1 MKNLINSISIH
12 VKALE
17 EGSVNIDNL
26 DFLITQ
32 SNLLNERLIILRYKV
47 YEEKQ
52 IKEGG
57 ALEAHT
63 KPAAATKEDDLNSTA
78 IIEEPK
84 NQLPEQQP
92 FDLSLFSEE
101 EEEEEEE
108 EVVLIAHEDSKTI
121 EEHYSETTIIEQ
133 DQGIIEEM
141 TIKEH
146 TATIEEGDS
155 IMVINKEETST
166 ISYSSNSES
175 ISTNGSLAADHP
187 LILQF
192 RLIDKNIRSERA
204 IIPIESLI
212 GSFTLTEKLQF
223 INTLFGGSS
232 EVFGAATKK
241 LNEQVNMASAILSLV
256 EIAKTNNW
264 NFIKSS
270 EIIEE
275 FVLKLCRR
283 YANSPAS

>member
-17 EGSVNIDNL
+17 EGDVNIDNL

-57 ALEAHT
+57 VLEAYT
-63 KPAAATKEDDLNSTA
+63 KPASATTEDDLNSTA

-101 EEEEEEE
+101 EVEI
-108 EVVLIAHEDSKTI
+108 LITPEDSKTI
-121 EEHYSETTIIEQ
+121 EEHYSETTKIE
-133 DQGIIEEM
+133 DEHGITEE
-141 TIKEH
+141 TSIKEY
-146 TATIEEGDS
+146 TATLEEDDS
-155 IMVINKEETST
+155 IIVVNKEEVTT
-166 ISYSSNSES
+166 INFSNESEERNDQNIMAS
-175 ISTNGSLAADHP
+175 DHP
-187 LILQF
+187 MIAKF
-192 RLIDKNIRSERA
+192 RKMEKNIRSERA
-204 IIPIESLI
+204 IIPIDSLI

-223 INTLFGGSS
+223 INTLFKGSS

-256 EIAKTNNW
+256 EIAEINSW
-264 NFIKSS
+264 NFIKSP

-283 YANSPAS
+283 YANSPSS

>member
-32 SNLLNERLIILRYKV
+32 SNLLNEQLIILRYKV

-63 KPAAATKEDDLNSTA
+63 KPAASTKEDDLNSTA

-101 EEEEEEE
+101 EEEEE
-108 EVVLIAHEDSKTI
+108 VVLIALEDSKTI

-133 DQGIIEEM
+133 DQGIIEEI

-146 TATIEEGDS
+146 TATTEEGDS

-175 ISTNGSLAADHP
+175 ISTNGSLAEDHP
-187 LILQF
+187 LILQL

-256 EIAKTNNW
+256 EIAKTNKW
-264 NFIKSS
+264 NFIKSP